1 MLCVIERNW
10 IYGTIR
16 LQDNKS
22 RNHLPFH
29 VCPISPTLFNYHVTV
44 SGRFGLLAKHVSCLN
59 CLGPFDISNQVQP
72 MREPAP
78 LENVIH
84 NLRSIETQCP
94 ASITQPHFNRYCAA
108 THAVV
113 VVRGRSKSVVVAV
126 PLERPSLYHI
136 HPSIQTS
143 IRICGSTRPNNRQR
157 LSDQMQSIPAQWSTI
172 SSESIVPIH
181 LVPRRRAAVAANSS
195 NSSQPTT
202 AACNQCH
209 TMSDSILVVSTSL
222 TYSRVQ

>member
-1 MLCVIERNW
+1 MR
-10 IYGTIR
+10 
-16 LQDNKS
+16 
-22 RNHLPFH
+22 FH

-72 MREPAP
+72 MRQPAP

-126 PLERPSLYHI
+126 PLERPSLYHRSI

-143 IRICGSTRPNNRQR
+143 VRTYMWKHSSHQPATPFRPN
-157 LSDQMQSIPAQWSTI
+157 A
-172 SSESIVPIH
+172 IH
-181 LVPRRRAAVAANSS
+181 SCSMEHHL
-195 NSSQPTT
+195 
-202 AACNQCH
+202 
-209 TMSDSILVVSTSL
+209 
-222 TYSRVQ
+222 